1 MVRKTLTLNPP
12 AKSVAEWMERTG
24 TNTTS
29 LAAMVRAKGLPLTLG
44 GLSNVLRRSRP
55 CRLAVAIALSDITG
69 VPVQQLVAWGKAKR
83 YPVGEVRT
91 PKRRKQSTKN
101 ETSGAA
107 A

>member
-1 MVRKTLTLNPP
+1 MVRKTLTLDPP
-12 AKSVAEWMERTG
+12 AKSVAEWLERTG
-24 TNTTS
+24 TNITE
-29 LAAMVRAKGLPLTLG
+29 LARMVRAKGLPLTLG
-44 GLSNVLRRSRP
+44 GLSNILRRSRP

-83 YPVGEVRT
+83 YPVGEPRV
-91 PKRRKQSTKN
+91 PKRRKSTKN

>member
-12 AKSVAEWMERTG
+12 AKSVAEWLERTG
-24 TNTTS
+24 TNITE

-83 YPVGEVRT
+83 YPVGETRT
-91 PKRRKQSTKN
+91 PKRRKSTKN
-101 ETSGAA
+101 EPSGAA